1 MDNNVVIK
9 QLEKALECKDD
20 KELRMR
26 IEVLVDI
33 LKETPRNL
41 PSISPVQP
49 VQPLNIPTT
58 YETFNK
64 PANNYLSSNT
74 GQKITGKKG
83 NQVRGAGSITSVDS
97 EQINYQ
103 RPKGT

>member
-1 MDNNVVIK
+1 MNPATIIK

-20 KELRMR
+20 NELRLR
-26 IEVLVDI
+26 VEVLVDI
-33 LKETPRNL
+33 LKETPRSL

-83 NQVRGAGSITSVDS
+83 NKVRGTGSITSVDS
-97 EQINYQ
+97 EQINYS
-103 RPKGT
+103 RPAGT